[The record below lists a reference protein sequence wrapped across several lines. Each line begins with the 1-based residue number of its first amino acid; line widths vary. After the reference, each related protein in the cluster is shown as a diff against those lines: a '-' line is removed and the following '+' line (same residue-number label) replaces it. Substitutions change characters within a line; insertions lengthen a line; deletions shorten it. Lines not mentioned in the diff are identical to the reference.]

1 MRLVAALVLP
11 FFIYY
16 DCVYFALDSYL
27 LRKLRVAFNVCVN
40 YVYRR
45 RLFDHT
51 SDVSNSILGSSLLTY
66 MEFRLDCFMFSLV
79 TGGRARYLYEYL
91 VFSRSERT
99 LRINS
104 PR

>member
-1 MRLVAALVLP
+1 
-11 FFIYY
+11 
-16 DCVYFALDSYL
+16 
-27 LRKLRVAFNVCVN
+27 
-40 YVYRR
+40 
-45 RLFDHT
+45 
-51 SDVSNSILGSSLLTY
+51 